1 MTTTP
6 WVRGAACDGKQVPF
20 KGTSV
25 GNLTSFEQ
33 LIMQPRLKLRRLTA
47 ILFFFAAWLY
57 LGTSSAWAQRTNSGN
72 TSTSPTTNAPSR
84 ESVEERLVQLALD
97 KSYINKASVYESQMA
112 EAELKQSKVLWLD
125 RVKIQGNLNEFT
137 VQPDRYVRSQFFPRY
152 NFSVGIS
159 LGDFVSIPQQ
169 TKFHR
174 AAYEIT
180 RLNIDSQRL
189 AVRTEVLKKYNHYLS
204 VKEQLSLTKKLES
217 ETALNLGL
225 MKTKFDKGE
234 ETYANYS
241 LLIERHYAMML
252 QTKVL
257 EESLEEAK
265 LDLESMIQTPLESV
279 L

>member
-1 MTTTP
+1 
-6 WVRGAACDGKQVPF
+6 
-20 KGTSV
+20 
-25 GNLTSFEQ
+25 
-33 LIMQPRLKLRRLTA
+33 MQSRLKLPQWKTV
-47 ILFFFAAWLY
+47 LFFFAAFLS
-57 LGTSSAWAQRTNSGN
+57 LNTISAWAQRTTSGN
-72 TSTSPTTNAPSR
+72 TSTTPSSTLTTPNR

-97 KSYINKASVYESQMA
+97 KSYISKAAVYESQMA
-112 EAELKQSKVLWLD
+112 EAEFKQSRVLWLD

-159 LGDFVSIPQQ
+159 LADFVTIPQER
-169 TKFHR
+169 KLHR

-189 AVRTEVLKKYNHYLS
+189 AIRTEVLKKYNHYLS
-204 VKEQLSLTKKLES
+204 VKEQLSLHKKLES
-217 ETALNLGL
+217 ETTLNLGL
-225 MKTKFDKGE
+225 VKNKFDKGE

-241 LLIERHYAMML
+241 LLIERHYAMLL

>member
-1 MTTTP
+1 
-6 WVRGAACDGKQVPF
+6 
-20 KGTSV
+20 
-25 GNLTSFEQ
+25 
-33 LIMQPRLKLRRLTA
+33 MQSRLKLQRWTV
-47 ILFFFAAWLY
+47 ILFFFAACLFS
-57 LGTSSAWAQRTNSGN
+57 GMSSAWAQRTTSGN
-72 TSTSPTTNAPSR
+72 TSTTPASSSAPTR
-84 ESVEERLVQLALD
+84 ESIEERLVQLALD
-97 KSYINKASVYESQMA
+97 KSYVNKAAVYESQMA

-125 RVKIQGNLNEFT
+125 RIKLQGNLNEFT

-159 LGDFVSIPQQ
+159 LGDFVIIPQQ
-169 TKFHR
+169 TKLHR

-189 AVRTEVLKKYNHYLS
+189 AVRTEVLKRYNHYLS
-204 VKEQLSLTKKLES
+204 VKEQLSIHKKLES

-225 MKTKFDKGE
+225 VKTKFDRGE

-241 LLIERHYAMML
+241 LLIERHYAMLL

-257 EESLEEAK
+257 EESVEEAK

>member
-1 MTTTP
+1 
-6 WVRGAACDGKQVPF
+6 
-20 KGTSV
+20 
-25 GNLTSFEQ
+25 
-33 LIMQPRLKLRRLTA
+33 MQPRLKLRRLTA

-72 TSTSPTTNAPSR
+72 TSTPPATSPPSR

-97 KSYINKASVYESQMA
+97 KSYINKAAVYESQMA

-169 TKFHR
+169 TKLHR